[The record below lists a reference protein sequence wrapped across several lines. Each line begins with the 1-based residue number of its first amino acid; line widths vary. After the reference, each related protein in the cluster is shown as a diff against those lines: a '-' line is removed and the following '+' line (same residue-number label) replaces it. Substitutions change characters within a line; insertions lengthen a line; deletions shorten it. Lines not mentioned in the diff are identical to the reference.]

1 LSVEGSGLGSGIEF
15 VGRGRVRLR
24 SGIEFVAG
32 RRVRLGLANGSVGGR
47 RVWLWSTNGFTVG
60 GDHAAHNRLLGALRR
75 ERGRQRAFEAG
86 GAPFAEEGG
95 DEPVSAAL
103 AGDVRDE
110 LLRMLFV
117 CCDEAIPRE
126 SRLVLALKTLCG
138 FSAGESAARLFTTE
152 ANVYKRLAR
161 ARERL
166 RERRGRDE
174 VPAPAEAPERLGA
187 ALATTHLVF
196 IEGDWRRSKMSG
208 PSNRNVTAKA
218 TTAPCPTSK
227 PLLEQVLARRR
238 RRTTC

>member
-47 RVWLWSTNGFTVG
+47 RVWLWSTNGFTLG
-60 GDHAAHNRLLGALRR
+60 GDHAAHNRLLGARRR
-75 ERGRQRAFEAG
+75 ERGRQR
-86 GAPFAEEGG
+86 APFAEEGG

-110 LLRMLFV
+110 LLRMLFG

-126 SRLVLALKTLCG
+126 SRLALALKTLCG
-138 FSAGESAARLFTTE
+138 FSACEIAARLFTTE

-208 PSNRNVTAKA
+208 PSNRNVAAKA
-218 TTAPCPTSK
+218 TTAPCPTSN
-227 PLLEQVLARRR
+227 PPLEQVLARRR